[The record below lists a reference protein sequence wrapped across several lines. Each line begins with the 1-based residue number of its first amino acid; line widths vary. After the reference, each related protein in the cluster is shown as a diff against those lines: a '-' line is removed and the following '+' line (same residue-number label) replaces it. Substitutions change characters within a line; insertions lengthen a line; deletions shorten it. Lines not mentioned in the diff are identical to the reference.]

1 MLKVHCDI
9 EGCKEEA
16 EVNPNS
22 GFDALAV
29 PEDWF
34 VVVWESQAKGELS
47 ESERASRAVINQ
59 FARLPLPEG
68 MAFPPASVLVPEPV
82 NKVRFQAFM
91 CEKHGSEI
99 KFNSFHKTGESR
111 I

>member
-16 EVNPNS
+16 EVNPAGNYN
-22 GFDALAV
+22 GLAV

-47 ESERASRAVINQ
+47 QGERASRAMIEQ
-59 FARLPLPEG
+59 FSRIPMPESVRLPDV
-68 MAFPPASVLVPEPV
+68 SVLVPEPI

-91 CEKHGSEI
+91 CQKHGSEI